1 MEAIEREP
9 LRTLR
14 VGRVAELR
22 IDPAAVATWLVAAG
36 LVVYLALSNGGYGIV
51 ERSEVGIAV
60 WWIVLV
66 GSLVGALPVAG
77 GTRAGRT
84 LFLLLAAFAAW
95 NALAL
100 GWTESA
106 ERTAT
111 ELGRVATYLGVF
123 ALALAAQSSGRW
135 RYVLGGI
142 TTGMAVICGL
152 AVLSRLEPTWFPER
166 VTEQFLP
173 GIEID
178 RRLAYPL
185 NYSSGLGAF
194 AAIAVPLILA
204 ATASARHIAV
214 QALAAAALPV
224 VALTLWL
231 TTSSLSLPAAAL
243 ALLAFFVLAPD
254 RLPKL
259 ATLAV
264 SAAGSAILF
273 AAVEQREA
281 LDRGLPTPQA
291 LLEGDEMKA
300 IILVVC
306 AGVALTQVAISLA
319 ARYATRPAWM
329 TPTRAQTSLAASVAV
344 ASLAVIGLTAGGIG
358 ATSDAWDTFKDRSS
372 AIPID
377 SRGEQILNVSSS
389 GRYDFWLSAVD
400 AWETE
405 KLTGIG
411 PGTFEFW
418 WSREGTYSGFVRDAH
433 SLYFESLAE
442 IGIIGAAL
450 IIGFI
455 LAILILGAARAFRAP
470 PEVRL
475 AVAAATAACAAFAAA
490 ALVDWIWELSVIPI
504 AFLALAAVVV
514 GAGREPDKSRTRP
527 RTGEPKALALGRMNG
542 PRLAIGI
549 LGVAALGAI
558 AIPLARTSS
567 VEASQEAFA
576 SGEVGLALQEAGDA
590 QAAQEGAASPYVQR
604 ALVLEAAG
612 STEAAVTSVRKATAN
627 EPTNWRTWFTRSG
640 IEARAGNTEQS
651 VAALRRARRLNGS
664 GSLDSIIPIQPEP
677 AP

>member
-1 MEAIEREP
+1 MDAVEREP
-9 LRTLR
+9 LHTLR
-14 VGRVAELR
+14 LSRALDLR
-22 IDPAAVATWLVAAG
+22 IDPAGFVAWLIPAVLI
-36 LVVYLALSNGGYGIV
+36 LYLALANGGYGLV

-60 WWIVLV
+60 WWVVLV
-66 GSLVGALPVAG
+66 GSVVGALPIAG
-77 GTRAGRT
+77 GTRSGRL
-84 LFLLLAAFAAW
+84 LFALLAAFAAW

-123 ALALAAQSSGRW
+123 ALALGAQGAGRW
-135 RYVLGGI
+135 RYVLGGV

-166 VTEQFLP
+166 MTEQFLP

-204 ATASARHIAV
+204 ATASARHVAL
-214 QALAAAALPV
+214 QAIAAAALPV

-231 TTSSLSLPAAAL
+231 TTSSLSLPAAAV
-243 ALLAFFVLAPD
+243 ALIAFFVLAPD

-259 ATLAV
+259 ATLIVAG
-264 SAAGSAILF
+264 AGSAILF

-281 LDRGLPTPQA
+281 LDRGLPSPQA
-291 LLEGDEMKA
+291 LAEGDEMKA

-306 AGVALTQVAISLA
+306 VGVGLIQVAISLA
-319 ARYATRPAWM
+319 ARYAERPAFLR
-329 TPTRAQTSLAASVAV
+329 PTRAQTTLATGATLAAIA
-344 ASLAVIGLTAGGIG
+344 AIGIAAGGVG
-358 ATSDAWDTFKDRSS
+358 ATSDAWDRFKDRSG
-372 AIPID
+372 AIPTEG
-377 SRGEQILNVSSS
+377 SRGAQILDVSSS

-418 WSREGTYSGFVRDAH
+418 WSREGTYPGFVRDAH

-442 IGIIGAAL
+442 LGIVGAAL

-455 LAILILGAARAFRAP
+455 LAILILGAARSFRAP

-475 AVAAATAACAAFAAA
+475 GIAAATAGCAAFAAA
-490 ALVDWIWELSVIPI
+490 AVVDWVWELAVIPVV
-504 AFLALAAVVV
+504 FLALAATVV
-514 GAGREPDKSRTRP
+514 GAGRVARKP
-527 RTGEPKALALGRMNG
+527 RQRRDEAGFV
-542 PRLAIGI
+542 AIGRRFGDRI
-549 LGVAALGAI
+549 AIGAVAIAALIAI
-558 AIPLARTSS
+558 AIPLARTTA
-567 VEASQEAFA
+567 VEASQDAYAGGNVDRALAEANDA
-576 SGEVGLALQEAGDA
+576 SAV
-590 QAAQEGAASPYVQR
+590 QANAASPDVQR
-604 ALVLEAAG
+604 ALVLEATGNNGAALAAIR
-612 STEAAVTSVRKATAN
+612 EATQN
-627 EPTNWRTWFTRSG
+627 ESTNWRTWFVRSG
-640 IEARAGNTEQS
+640 IEARAGNAEQS
-651 VAALRRARRLNGS
+651 VTALRKARRLNGS
-664 GSLDSIIPIQPEP
+664 GSLAGIAPEISEP
-677 AP
+677 TP